1 VSTVTTPAG
10 TTAQQHWNAVYHTKG
25 PEQVSWF
32 QSEPTLSLELIEA
45 VGLAPADPIIDIGGG
60 ACPLAGWLLDRG
72 YTDVT
77 VLDVSTGAINLAK
90 DRLGA
95 RAEAVRWETADML
108 AWNPPRAYALWHD
121 RAVFHFL
128 TDPASQARY
137 RERVTAGLRAGGHLV
152 LATFAADGPEHCS
165 GLPVAR
171 YGPEQ
176 LATQFGPEF
185 TTIAT
190 RREHHHTPTGADQ
203 PFTWLLL
210 RRTTSG

>member
-1 VSTVTTPAG
+1 VITVTTPAG
-10 TTAQQHWNAVYHTKG
+10 TSAQEHWNAVYQTKG

-32 QSEPTLSLELIEA
+32 QSEPTVSLELIEA

-60 ACPLAGWLLDRG
+60 ASPLAGRLLDRG

-77 VLDVSTGAINLAK
+77 VLDVSAGALDLAK
-90 DRLGA
+90 YRLGA
-95 RAEAVRWETADML
+95 RAGAVWWETADML
-108 AWNPPRAYALWHD
+108 AWTPPRAYALWHD

-128 TDPASQARY
+128 TDPANQTRY
-137 RERVTAGLRAGGHLV
+137 RERVAAGLRPGGHLI

-171 YGPEQ
+171 YSPEQ
-176 LATQFGPEF
+176 LAAQLGPDF
-185 TTIAT
+185 TTMAT
-190 RREHHHTPTGADQ
+190 RREHHHTPTGVDQ